1 MEAGKEQES
10 GLLAGAF
17 GSLSFIDGIIFQTLY
32 WETVLNEL
40 NELAV
45 KHTTW
50 SNWALIDHW
59 GPCMAPWSECGAIV
73 FVILWIVVT

>member
-1 MEAGKEQES
+1 VCEPWKCRLECSLERLLSLQNTMEAGKEQES

-45 KHTTW
+45 KHTT
-50 SNWALIDHW
+50 
-59 GPCMAPWSECGAIV
+59 
-73 FVILWIVVT
+73 